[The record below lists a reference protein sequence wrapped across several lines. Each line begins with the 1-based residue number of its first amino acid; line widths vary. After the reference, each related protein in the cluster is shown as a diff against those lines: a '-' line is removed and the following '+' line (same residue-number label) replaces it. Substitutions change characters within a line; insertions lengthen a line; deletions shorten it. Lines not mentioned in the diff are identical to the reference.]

1 MRFRFL
7 RSVFV
12 LTALVGALGAYPT
25 IAWATPEVTRS
36 IVAAGLIALVNVILG
51 MLLLEWGIDKS
62 NNQFMYAVFG
72 GMGVRM
78 GLILIAL
85 TLLLINGYHQL
96 SLALA
101 LMGFYMMFMITEIVY
116 VLTELNRRRDSER
129 RQRRAVDQPLSFRT
143 IVVNE

>member
-12 LTALVGALGAYPT
+12 LVAIVAALGAYPM
-25 IAWATPEVTRS
+25 IAWATPEVARS
-36 IVAAGLIALVNVILG
+36 IVAAGIIALVNVVLG
-51 MLLLEWGIDKS
+51 MLMLEWGIDRS
-62 NNQFMYAVFG
+62 NNKFMYAVFG

-85 TLLLINGYHQL
+85 TVLLMSGYHQL

-116 VLTELNRRRDSER
+116 VLTELNRRRDTER
-129 RQRRAVDQPLSFRT
+129 RTHAADKPLSLRT
-143 IVVNE
+143 IVAKQ